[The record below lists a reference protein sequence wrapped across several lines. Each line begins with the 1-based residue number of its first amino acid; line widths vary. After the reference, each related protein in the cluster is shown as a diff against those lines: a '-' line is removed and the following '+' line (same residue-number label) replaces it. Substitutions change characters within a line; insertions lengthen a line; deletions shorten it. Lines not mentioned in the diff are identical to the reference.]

1 MRGGSRRGLVSS
13 STSAPKKLRDFR
25 QPAKGQ
31 VGETPLTIE
40 KGIAGGGSWRAGP
53 CPDGGASLFREAV
66 ADMDLVGEDRQ
77 GSRSWRRRGGLG
89 ISALRPNDCNGLPVR
104 ASFIVDPEPGVPE
117 TLIHPIAFPGP
128 LPNFSTPI
136 HVNAWLELKAK
147 RNKVIVPK

>member
-1 MRGGSRRGLVSS
+1 MVSS

-89 ISALRPNDCNGLPVR
+89 ISALRPNDCNGLPV
-104 ASFIVDPEPGVPE
+104 
-117 TLIHPIAFPGP
+117 TIAFPGP

>member
-77 GSRSWRRRGGLG
+77 GSSTTVSLNEHAAGDRTPGKAGGAPGPTRGG
-89 ISALRPNDCNGLPVR
+89 
-104 ASFIVDPEPGVPE
+104 E
-117 TLIHPIAFPGP
+117 
-128 LPNFSTPI
+128 
-136 HVNAWLELKAK
+136 
-147 RNKVIVPK
+147 